1 MNNHRYLII
10 LLASMFLVACSG
22 STTYR
27 GTWKAVD
34 NEGKKLE
41 IFFDAK
47 LLKLTDSSHQIK
59 EYNYTQNS
67 VNITNGVETYG
78 IQIQDVGSYQLYFPF
93 TDESKGF
100 ITDPNGNVMYTISR
114 DEYITQEEAS
124 LLM

>member
-1 MNNHRYLII
+1 MN
-10 LLASMFLVACSG
+10 
-22 STTYR
+22 
-27 GTWKAVD
+27 
-34 NEGKKLE
+34 
-41 IFFDAK
+41 
-47 LLKLTDSSHQIK
+47 

-100 ITDPNGNVMYTISR
+100 ITDPHGNVMSTISR